1 MRKVI
6 VIAVV
11 LIASATPAV
20 AQNPAGS
27 IAIGFGL
34 SMSNDVGTG
43 ECPVDDCGTL
53 GKSVSGEGAFF
64 VTDNVAAVFGGGFGL
79 ASLSTSYLGV
89 AIDVDAT
96 STTFGGGVRAYG
108 PSGTARPFAD
118 VTVGYVNANVKAT
131 ALGLRESASGSG
143 LVFSPG
149 AGVDI
154 ATGDRAA
161 IRVSGGVAIGVIDG
175 DTATSFVFGVGI
187 VFGVGSR

>member
-1 MRKVI
+1 MRTVVVI
-6 VIAVV
+6 GIV
-11 LIASATPAV
+11 LIAIAKPAT
-20 AQNPAGS
+20 AQDPAGS

-34 SMSNDVGTG
+34 SNDVGTG
-43 ECPVDDCGTL
+43 ECPVDDCGAL

-64 VTDNVAAVFGGGFGL
+64 VTDNVAAVFGVGFGF

-89 AIDVDAT
+89 AIDIDAT

-108 PSGTARPFAD
+108 PSGPARPFAG
-118 VTVGYVNANVKAT
+118 VTVGYLNTNAKAT
-131 ALGLRESASGSG
+131 ALGLRDSASASG

-154 ATGDRAA
+154 ATGERAA
-161 IRVSGGVAIGVIDG
+161 IRVSGGVSIGVIEG
-175 DTATSFVFGVGI
+175 ETATSVGVGVGI

>member
-11 LIASATPAV
+11 LIAIASPAA

-34 SMSNDVGTG
+34 SNDVGTG

-64 VTDNVAAVFGGGFGL
+64 VTDNVAAVFGVGFGF
-79 ASLSTSYLGV
+79 ASLSTSFFGF
-89 AIDVDAT
+89 AIDVDAS

-118 VTVGYVNANVKAT
+118 VTVGYITPTLKVT
-131 ALGLRESASGSG
+131 ALGLSESASSSG

-161 IRVSGGVAIGVIDG
+161 IRVSGGVSIGVIEG
-175 DTATSFVFGVGI
+175 DTATSFGVGVGI

>member
-1 MRKVI
+1 LRKVI

-11 LIASATPAV
+11 LIAIASPAA

-34 SMSNDVGTG
+34 SNDVGTG

-64 VTDNVAAVFGGGFGL
+64 VTDNVAAVFGVGFGF

-118 VTVGYVNANVKAT
+118 VTVGYINANVKAT
-131 ALGLRESASGSG
+131 VLGQRESASGSG

-161 IRVSGGVAIGVIDG
+161 IRVSGGVSIGAIEGE
-175 DTATSFVFGVGI
+175 TSTSFGVGVGI